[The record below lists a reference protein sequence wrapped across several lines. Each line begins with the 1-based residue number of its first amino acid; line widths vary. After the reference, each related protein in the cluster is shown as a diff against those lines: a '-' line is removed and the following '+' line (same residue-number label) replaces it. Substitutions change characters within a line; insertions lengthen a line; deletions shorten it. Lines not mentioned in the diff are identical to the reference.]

1 MPCADEDFA
10 LGKENSQDG
19 GKGRNT
25 RTGPEQR
32 TPTGVR
38 NEVQVD
44 DGGDEVSDSV
54 SLLHNTA
61 GETTS
66 LDREILEGGRRGQTP
81 DPSHADTE
89 KTSDGEELMECLNE
103 AGAEGEDRDDKEIG
117 DQRPFPAKSIRDET
131 KGDLEVG
138 HLRDVD
144 REWKGKFHLQHRWN
158 GTTT

>member
-1 MPCADEDFA
+1 MPSADEDFA

-66 LDREILEGGRRGQTP
+66 LDREVLKGSRGGQPPYT
-81 DPSHADTE
+81 SHADTE
-89 KTSDGEELMECLNE
+89 KTSDGEELMEGLNKTR
-103 AGAEGEDRDDKEIG
+103 AKGENGDDKEIA
-117 DQRPFPAKSIRDET
+117 D
-131 KGDLEVG
+131 
-138 HLRDVD
+138 
-144 REWKGKFHLQHRWN
+144 
-158 GTTT
+158 